1 MSGAIPMSI
10 IGAGYVVPRSSPLVL
25 VKPFLGEFHVCQR
38 VTHKETWAEIIAVFK
53 VEMHANDF
61 AKTLKAGGPS

>member
-38 VTHKETWAEIIAVFK
+38 VTRKETWAEIIAAFK
-53 VEMHANDF
+53 NEGHANDF
-61 AKTLKAGGPS
+61 AKTLRGRGVS